1 MCLNETTIPINRRTC
16 VTIYSF
22 LPDLRVA
29 QVWDRRTWN
38 ESDPHPVGVLAG
50 HMDGITYIDPRGD
63 GRYLITNSKD
73 QTIKL
78 WDVRAFSDQKGERN
92 TRKAVAN
99 QNWDYRWQRVPK
111 RRQ

>member
-1 MCLNETTIPINRRTC
+1 MNET
-16 VTIYSF
+16 
-22 LPDLRVA
+22 
-29 QVWDRRTWN
+29 
-38 ESDPHPVGVLAG
+38 DPHPVGVLAG

-78 WDVRAFSDQKGERN
+78 WDVRAFSDHNGEQN

-111 RRQ
+111 RCQ

>member
-1 MCLNETTIPINRRTC
+1 MIYVIIYISIN
-16 VTIYSF
+16 IF
-22 LPDLRVA
+22 LFFNFFILCFS
-29 QVWDRRTWN
+29 QVWDRRTLN
-38 ESDPHPVGVLAG
+38 ETDPHPVGVLAG

-78 WDVRAFSDQKGERN
+78 WDVRAFSDHNGEQN

-111 RRQ
+111 RCQ

>member
-1 MCLNETTIPINRRTC
+1 M
-16 VTIYSF
+16 
-22 LPDLRVA
+22 
-29 QVWDRRTWN
+29 
-38 ESDPHPVGVLAG
+38 LAG

-78 WDVRAFSDQKGERN
+78 WDMRAFSDHNGELN

-99 QNWDYRWQRVPK
+99 QTWDYRWQRVPK
-111 RRQ
+111 RREWLSNNEHYFLVYVLFGNSCMYRSFFLLQSTKRGTC